1 MRPTRVQRRP
11 EPLWRKEPSRGC
23 LLLSNSVFR
32 WTHCFA
38 RSQRRRDELSHD
50 YPTADHPSV
59 YLPRNCVRC
68 FWKVARCRRR
78 LVITLCR
85 VCVRFLEA
93 HPGPGSDPDL
103 HRISATSVRGC
114 RAVAASSHRD
124 PGAPPGLNGL
134 SVDSTRS
141 ESLATAKKKISTHT
155 WPLELST
162 VKNALNLLPMTQ
174 LP

>member
-1 MRPTRVQRRP
+1 M
-11 EPLWRKEPSRGC
+11 
-23 LLLSNSVFR
+23 
-32 WTHCFA
+32 
-38 RSQRRRDELSHD
+38 
-50 YPTADHPSV
+50 
-59 YLPRNCVRC
+59 RC

-114 RAVAASSHRD
+114 RAVAATVI
-124 PGAPPGLNGL
+124 PGPRLER
-134 SVDSTRS
+134 VDSST

-162 VKNALNLLPMTQ
+162 VKNALNLL

>member
-1 MRPTRVQRRP
+1 M
-11 EPLWRKEPSRGC
+11 L
-23 LLLSNSVFR
+23 
-32 WTHCFA
+32 
-38 RSQRRRDELSHD
+38 
-50 YPTADHPSV
+50 
-59 YLPRNCVRC
+59 C
-68 FWKVARCRRR
+68 FWKVGLR
-78 LVITLCR
+78 LAVEAITLCR

-114 RAVAASSHRD
+114 RAVAATVI
-124 PGAPPGLNGL
+124 PGPPGLNHERAGL
-134 SVDSTRS
+134 TRS

-162 VKNALNLLPMTQ
+162 VKNALNLL

>member
-1 MRPTRVQRRP
+1 M
-11 EPLWRKEPSRGC
+11 L
-23 LLLSNSVFR
+23 
-32 WTHCFA
+32 
-38 RSQRRRDELSHD
+38 
-50 YPTADHPSV
+50 
-59 YLPRNCVRC
+59 C
-68 FWKVARCRRR
+68 FWKVGLR
-78 LVITLCR
+78 LAVEAITLCR

-114 RAVAASSHRD
+114 RAVAGHRD
-124 PGAPPGLNGL
+124 PGAPRLERAGL
-134 SVDSTRS
+134 TRS

-162 VKNALNLLPMTQ
+162 VKNALNLL